1 MKRKT
6 FQALTVIFLAAA
18 LLADPAQAATPEI
31 QVGSY
36 KGNTLETGERSL
48 LIIDPAGAE
57 YTASSSNPE
66 AIAVERVLTYWVAKA
81 EGMAEI
87 VVINEAGTTGILTL
101 TVGSAEAANSSPKGA
116 SVPAET
122 DTPDLSTNMDIR
134 PKMARLINE
143 VRRKNGLAEL
153 CPRTNP
159 S

>member
-57 YTASSSNPE
+57 YTASSS
-66 AIAVERVLTYWVAKA
+66 KA

-116 SVPAET
+116 SVPAEA

>member
-66 AIAVERVLTYWVAKA
+66 AIAVERL
-81 EGMAEI
+81 G
-87 VVINEAGTTGILTL
+87 GQG
-101 TVGSAEAANSSPKGA
+101 GRHGR
-116 SVPAET
+116 
-122 DTPDLSTNMDIR
+122 D
-134 PKMARLINE
+134 
-143 VRRKNGLAEL
+143 RRHQ
-153 CPRTNP
+153 
-159 S
+159 